1 MSRIILSYS
10 IEFKAV
16 ISQTGLHDIVSA
28 QVYSSERLPKYAC
41 RQTALLLS
49 PTF

>member
-28 QVYSSERLPKYAC
+28 QLNSSERLPKYAYGHI
-41 RQTALLLS
+41 ALLLS
-49 PTF
+49 TTF